1 VKIVGSRAGP
11 GRRTHARRRLRVEV
25 PATPLKCEAV
35 PVERRIFGI
44 ENEYGVTC
52 TFRGQRRLSPDEVAR
67 YLFRRVVSWGR
78 SSNVFL
84 KNGARLYLDVGS
96 HPEYA
101 TPECDSIVDLV
112 THDKSGERILEGLL
126 VDAERRL
133 REEGIAGD
141 IYLFKNNTDSAGN
154 SYGCHENY
162 LVGRHGEFSRLADVL
177 IPFLVTRQIICGAG
191 KVLQTPRGA
200 VYCVSQR
207 AEHIWEGVSSA
218 TTRSRPIINTRDEP
232 HADAERFRRLH
243 VIVGDS
249 NMSEVTTLLK
259 VGATD
264 LVLRMI
270 EAGVVLR
277 DETLENPIRAI
288 REVSHDIT
296 GRRKVKLANGREA
309 SALEI
314 QREYHGKAVDFIAR
328 RGGDA
333 VVQRVLELWGR
344 TLTAVETGDLTLVER
359 EIDWVTKLQV
369 IERYRAKHDLALS
382 SPRVAQLDLAYHDVN
397 RGRGLYY
404 LLERKG
410 LVDRV
415 TTDLAV
421 FEGKSVPPQTTRAKL
436 RGEFIARAQDKR
448 RDFTVDWVHLK
459 LNDQAQRTVLCKD
472 PFRSV
477 DDRVDKLIAS
487 M

>member
-1 VKIVGSRAGP
+1 VD
-11 GRRTHARRRLRVEV
+11 
-25 PATPLKCEAV
+25 
-35 PVERRIFGI
+35 RRIFGI
-44 ENEYGVTC
+44 ETEYGVTC

-84 KNGARLYLDVGS
+84 RNGARLYLDVGS

-101 TPECDSIVDLV
+101 TPECDNLRELV
-112 THDKSGERILEGLL
+112 IHDRAGERILEGLL
-126 VDAERRL
+126 VDAEARL
-133 REEGIAGD
+133 HEEGVTGD

-162 LVGRHGEFSRLADVL
+162 LVGRQGEFSRLADVL
-177 IPFLVTRQIICGAG
+177 IPFLVSRQLVCGAG
-191 KVLQTPRGA
+191 KIQQTPRGA

-232 HADAERFRRLH
+232 HADAEKYRRLH

-249 NMSEVTTLLK
+249 NMNETTTLLK
-259 VGATD
+259 VTITD

-277 DETLENPIRAI
+277 DMSLENPIRAI
-288 REVSHDIT
+288 REVSHDMT
-296 GRRKVKLANGREA
+296 GRRRVRLANGREL
-309 SALEI
+309 SGLEI
-314 QREYHGKAVDFIAR
+314 QSEYHARCSDFVDKEGL
-328 RGGDA
+328 GGDLLDM
-333 VVQRVLELWGR
+333 LELWGR
-344 TLTAVETGDLTLVER
+344 TLKAIDSQDLSLIDR
-359 EIDWVTKLQV
+359 EIDWATKYQL
-369 IERYRAKHDLALS
+369 IERYRARHELALS
-382 SPRVAQLDLAYHDVN
+382 SPRIAQLDLAYHDIN
-397 RGRGLYY
+397 RDRGLYY
-404 LLERKG
+404 LLDKRG
-410 LVDRV
+410 AVNRV
-415 TTDLAV
+415 STDLEV
-421 FEGKSVPPQTTRAKL
+421 FAAKSIPPQTTRARL
-436 RGEFIARAQDKR
+436 RGEFIRRAQEKR

-472 PFRSV
+472 PFKAV